1 MGKFQHGII
10 LDQVGLKIKVA
21 FFTGYGKGS
30 GFRENSL
37 SVTPLS
43 YEKIPESADTPGGSQ
58 IHGLLRL
65 LCTDRSQDRQG
76 EADRVCPQR
85 VPTISGSSVR

>member
-1 MGKFQHGII
+1 QHGII
-10 LDQVGLKIKVA
+10 LDQVGLKIKAA

-43 YEKIPESADTPGGSQ
+43 YEKIPVSADTPDGSPV
-58 IHGLLRL
+58 HGLLRL
-65 LCTDRSQDRQG
+65 PCTDRSQGRQG
-76 EADRVCPQR
+76 EAGRVCPQR
-85 VPTISGSSVR
+85 VSAVSDSSVR